1 MVEAAATA
9 TDAATAVRVAAL
21 AAALAA
27 AMVAAR
33 TYGKLKIPGFLMQG
47 EHRRANIFLKS

>member
-1 MVEAAATA
+1 MEAAATA
-9 TDAATAVRVAAL
+9 MRPTAVRVAAL

>member
-1 MVEAAATA
+1 MEAAATA